1 VIRYHIDD
9 CKFDWSA
16 PCGGFPKMSRRLI
29 LALCVAAATC
39 GCATLPTA
47 TPIFTSA
54 QPTTIVLAT
63 AIIAPEA
70 LLTVVTEAVSAA
82 PESAVVIA
90 AAATAV
96 APEQAPAIRAAVLR
110 LVPTERTAIVEATRV
125 RRRGPVVTQISIPNH
140 ENLAALVERA
150 TR

>member
-1 VIRYHIDD
+1 
-9 CKFDWSA
+9 
-16 PCGGFPKMSRRLI
+16 MSRRLI
-29 LALCVAAATC
+29 LSLCVAAATC
-39 GCATLPTA
+39 GCAALPKA

-54 QPTTIVLAT
+54 QPTSIVLAT

-70 LLTVVTEAVSAA
+70 LLAVVTEAVSAA

-110 LVPTERTAIVEATRV
+110 FAPTEAAAIVEATRV
-125 RRRGPVVTQISIPNH
+125 RRRGPVVARISIPNH
-140 ENLAALVERA
+140 DNLTALVERA